1 MQEELVKEVK
11 KMNSFLE
18 AIDWKLWEIYKKMGA
33 DSTVATTLA
42 PVPAAPVAA
51 PVVVAPTEQMLAPVV
66 APVQVVAPVIPV
78 PSYPNIEKWK

>member
-33 DSTVATTLA
+33 DGSVHATTAPSPAQVPAAQTEQVLA
-42 PVPAAPVAA
+42 PVI
-51 PVVVAPTEQMLAPVV
+51 APTPVV
-66 APVQVVAPVIPV
+66 APVVPV